1 MQLLRSTT
9 SALDILSPHR
19 RWRMRPLNPHRRN
32 RQPIQIPPQPQPI
45 RQPIPPSTNI
55 RRPQRPEMLMPIPC
69 LRTILMILINA
80 HPIIISPQP
89 LLAQPLLPH
98 FWFAPLLR
106 TADFEL
112 VVLVLCFKLLDA
124 VTAVDVV
131 EAEFE
136 DAVVED
142 AAFADVC
149 SAAARGGE
157 VVAVVQPELF
167 LSCGGVLTWC

>member
-1 MQLLRSTT
+1 
-9 SALDILSPHR
+9 
-19 RWRMRPLNPHRRN
+19 
-32 RQPIQIPPQPQPI
+32 
-45 RQPIPPSTNI
+45 
-55 RRPQRPEMLMPIPC
+55 
-69 LRTILMILINA
+69 MILINA

-98 FWFAPLLR
+98 FWFAPLLG
-106 TADFEL
+106 TTDLEF
-112 VVLVLCFKLLDA
+112 VVLVLCFELLDA

-136 DAVVED
+136 NAVVED

-157 VVAVVQPELF
+157 EIVVVQPELL
-167 LSCGGVLTWC
+167 LSCGGVLAWC